1 MHCTVEVGRPMV
13 VTSIML
19 VAGFLVMLASSF
31 ATLREF
37 GYLTAITMGLC
48 LATDVGMLPALL
60 VLLPRLS
67 EPAAP
72 ELGAASALPRA

>member
-1 MHCTVEVGRPMV
+1 
-13 VTSIML
+13 ML
-19 VAGFLVMLASSF
+19 AWRRRWLPAALVCVAGFLVMLASSF

-60 VLLPRLS
+60 VLLPKLS
-67 EPAAP
+67 EPAP
-72 ELGAASALPRA
+72 DRA